1 VYKVKASKALF
12 EGLPEMVKLRGVL
25 EEAQVLA
32 LERAVI
38 PHGTDKD
45 KAFKIALEKV
55 CTSVTSG
62 WFREFAW
69 ENYDDVM
76 NLYYTEAQNY
86 VNRFA
91 HALERGEIKKY
102 EDAA

>member
-38 PHGTDKD
+38 SNSMDSD
-45 KAFKIALEKV
+45 EAFEIALKKI
-55 CTSVTSG
+55 CTSITSG
-62 WFREFAW
+62 WFREYAW
-69 ENYDDVM
+69 ENYDAVM
-76 NLYYTEAQNY
+76 SIYNMSGRDY
-86 VNRFA
+86 VNRFKKA
-91 HALERGEIKKY
+91 LHAGIVKKY
-102 EDAA
+102 QEA